1 MESFLFSGFMNILDT
16 PVGITSRY
24 GVDDT
29 KMVNGLDQI
38 VIGGLPLKPQ
48 GSNVINIR
56 ANSNKPLQPQSI
68 LKIST
73 HRLTPIYRNQNQ
85 YNDDSSLESIGVYDS
100 VIESAQVESSF
111 NQRRVSWEPG
121 VKDHSSSQ
129 SCSIYSGY
137 ISDNVKNI
145 IEDYTSDDVK
155 QMIDKISHIGM
166 RLGWNLV
173 RGAQTINKL
182 GMKCATNFAPQVKFI
197 CLQEEELGDD
207 EHDDIII
214 DHNNYYYYGQ
224 EAQPFEYADAY
235 HHYADTFVEESRD
248 DIEDTEKLKGNFT
261 FNERKSTSRMKY
273 VQLLQ
278 VLSPIS
284 SSAREV
290 VETGR
295 GENIGIISRD
305 DPITARN
312 RTSAYKKN
320 QVGRNKATSTLTPP
334 IYGQTSPPTLPNI
347 SDETICRLNELKKPL
362 MSMSFG
368 IKNSFKKSYLKR
380 NVNKSNPK
388 RNNLKKSNSKRN
400 LTITEDYPER
410 ASE

>member
-1 MESFLFSGFMNILDT
+1 MTI
-16 PVGITSRY
+16 P
-24 GVDDT
+24 
-29 KMVNGLDQI
+29 MVHVLEKRPI
-38 VIGGLPLKPQ
+38 ETQ
-48 GSNVINIR
+48 GCTDIASSIR
-56 ANSNKPLQPQSI
+56 ENSTNKPHQPQSI

-100 VIESAQVESSF
+100 AIGSAHVETF
-111 NQRRVSWEPG
+111 NPRRVSWEPG
-121 VKDHSSSQ
+121 VKEHSSSQ

-155 QMIDKISHIGM
+155 QMIDKVSNMSI
-166 RLGWNLV
+166 RLGWKLV
-173 RGAQTINKL
+173 RGAQSISKL
-182 GMKCATNFAPQVKFI
+182 GMKCATNVAPQVKFI

-214 DHNNYYYYGQ
+214 DHNNYDYYGQ
-224 EAQPFEYADAY
+224 DAQPFEYADAY

-248 DIEDTEKLKGNFT
+248 DIEDTDKLKGNFT
-261 FNERKSTSRMKY
+261 FNERKSFSRMKF

-278 VLSPIS
+278 VPSPIS
-284 SSAREV
+284 SSARVV

-295 GENIGIISRD
+295 GENIDITSPRD

-312 RTSAYKKN
+312 RKSTPKTN
-320 QVGRNKATSTLTPP
+320 QVSRNKSTTTLTPP
-334 IYGQTSPPTLPNI
+334 IYGQTLPPTLPNS
-347 SDETICRLNELKKPL
+347 SDEAISRLNELKQKPM
-362 MSMSFG
+362 MSMSIG
-368 IKNSFKKSYLKR
+368 IKNNFKKSYLKR
-380 NVNKSNPK
+380 NVKKSNTK
-388 RNNLKKSNSKRN
+388 RNLKKSNSKRTTS
-400 LTITEDYPER
+400 LTINEDYPER